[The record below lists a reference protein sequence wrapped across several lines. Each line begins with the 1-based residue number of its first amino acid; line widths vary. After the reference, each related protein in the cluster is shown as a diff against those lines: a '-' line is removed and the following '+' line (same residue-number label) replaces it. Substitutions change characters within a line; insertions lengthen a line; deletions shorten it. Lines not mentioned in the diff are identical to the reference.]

1 VLNFYER
8 KDDRMKLTDDFSDKN
23 DKSGLPILYTAVGV
37 IAFIVLVFCVV
48 LAANSKENKSKGFH
62 QLADSQQQ
70 EEIAAEGGN
79 SGIGESTLTSDQL
92 DFWDMYKED
101 APVSDNSTALNELYQ
116 KNAQKLLEEEQKK
129 LEEEDLSE
137 GGTKTMVVRPDGTE
151 QWIMINSYLDKNI
164 YQEAGFV
171 YEEPVMKY
179 FANGDK
185 ASYLGVDI
193 SKENGTVD
201 FKKMKKA
208 GVDFVMVRIGYRGYE
223 SGNIVLDEEYFDNIQ
238 LANEAGLAV
247 GVYFESQ
254 ATTVEEALEEAEF
267 VVTNLIEMRVTY
279 PVVFDLGLVAN
290 DSSRIDN
297 IPKTQLTELTN
308 AFCNRIKEVGYKP
321 MVYGNKYWLLRKIDL
336 TMLGD
341 FDIWLS
347 QNGELPDY
355 PYEFAMWQY
364 SHTGSVSGVSGDVN
378 MNISFIDYSQK

>member
-1 VLNFYER
+1 
-8 KDDRMKLTDDFSDKN
+8 MKLTDDFDDKN
-23 DKSGLPILYTAVGV
+23 DRSGLPVLYTAVGV

-48 LAANSKENKSKGFH
+48 LAANSKENKSKGAGA
-62 QLADSQQQ
+62 LASVQTEQIQ
-70 EEIAAEGGN
+70 SEEMNEE
-79 SGIGESTLTSDQL
+79 SLGIGESTLTSDQL

-101 APVSDNSTALNELYQ
+101 TQVSDNSAALNELYQ

-151 QWIMINSYLDKNI
+151 QWIMINSYLDKNT

-179 FANGDK
+179 FDNGAK

-193 SKENGTVD
+193 SKENGNVD
-201 FKKMKKA
+201 FKKMKKD

-297 IPKTQLTELTN
+297 IPKTQLTEITN
-308 AFCNRIKEVGYKP
+308 AFCNRVKEVGYKP

-341 FDIWLS
+341 FDIWLA
-347 QNGELPDY
+347 QNGDLPDY

-364 SHTGSVSGVSGDVN
+364 SATGSVSGISGDVN

>member
-1 VLNFYER
+1 
-8 KDDRMKLTDDFSDKN
+8 MKLTDDFEDKN
-23 DKSGLPILYTAVGV
+23 DRSSLPVLYTAVAVVG
-37 IAFIVLVFCVV
+37 FIVLIFCIV
-48 LAANSKENKSKGFH
+48 LAVNSKEKKTGSSGMVANM
-62 QLADSQQQ
+62 QTQQMQ
-70 EEIAAEGGN
+70 TEETNGEETEIGG
-79 SGIGESTLTSDQL
+79 SGLTSDQL

-101 APVSDNSTALNELYQ
+101 APVSDNSAALNDLYE

-129 LEEEDLSE
+129 LEEADLSE

-151 QWIMINSYLDKNI
+151 QWIMINSYLDKNT

-179 FANGDK
+179 FANGAK
-185 ASYLGVDI
+185 ASFLGVDI
-193 SKENGTVD
+193 SKDNGTVD
-201 FKKMKKA
+201 FKKLKKD
-208 GVDFVMVRIGYRGYE
+208 GVDFVMVRLGYRGYE
-223 SGNIVLDEEYFDNIQ
+223 SGNIVIDEEYFDNIQ

-290 DSSRIDN
+290 DSSRIEN
-297 IPKTQLTELTN
+297 IPKTQLTEITN

-321 MVYGNKYWLLRKIDL
+321 MVYGDKYWLLRKIDL

-341 FDIWLS
+341 YDIWLS
-347 QNGELPDY
+347 QSGQLPDY
-355 PYEFAMWQY
+355 PYQFAMWQY
-364 SHTGSVSGVSGDVN
+364 TNTGSVSGISGDVN
-378 MNISFIDYSQK
+378 MNISFIDYTQR

>member
-1 VLNFYER
+1 
-8 KDDRMKLTDDFSDKN
+8 MKLTDDFEDNN
-23 DKSGLPILYTAVGV
+23 DKSGLPVLYTAIGV
-37 IAFIVLVFCVV
+37 VAFIVLVFCVV
-48 LAANSKENKSKGFH
+48 LAVNSKETKVKNSN
-62 QLADSQQQ
+62 QLASASQQT
-70 EEIAAEGGN
+70 ESVEGED
-79 SGIGESTLTSDQL
+79 SLQIGESTLTSDQL

-101 APVSDNSTALNELYQ
+101 TPVSDNSAALNELYQ

-137 GGTKTMVVRPDGTE
+137 GGTKTKVVRPDGTE
-151 QWIMINSYLDKNI
+151 QWIMINSYLDKNP
-164 YQEAGFV
+164 YQETGFV

-193 SKENGTVD
+193 SKENGKVD
-201 FKKMKKA
+201 FKKLKKD
-208 GVDFVMVRIGYRGYE
+208 GVDFVMVRLGYRGYE
-223 SGNIVLDEEYFDNIQ
+223 SGTIVLDEEYFDNIQ

-247 GVYFESQ
+247 GIYFESQ

-279 PVVFDLGLVAN
+279 PVVFALGLVAN

-297 IPKTQLTELTN
+297 IPKTQLTEITN
-308 AFCNRIKEVGYKP
+308 AFCERVKEVGFTP
-321 MVYGNKYWLLRKIDL
+321 MVYGNKYWLLRRIDL

-341 FDIWLS
+341 YDIWLS
-347 QNGELPDY
+347 QNGEVPDY

-364 SHTGSVSGVSGDVN
+364 SHTGSVSGISGDVN
-378 MNISFIDYSQK
+378 MNISFIDYTQR

>member
-1 VLNFYER
+1 
-8 KDDRMKLTDDFSDKN
+8 MKLTDDFEDNN
-23 DKSGLPILYTAVGV
+23 DKSGLPVLYTAVGV

-48 LAANSKENKSKGFH
+48 LATNSKGNKTKTNN
-62 QLADSQQQ
+62 QLASVQQQ
-70 EEIAAEGGN
+70 EETVTEEDAL
-79 SGIGESTLTSDQL
+79 GIGESTLTSDQL

-101 APVSDNSTALNELYQ
+101 TPVSDNSAALNELYQ

-137 GGTKTMVVRPDGTE
+137 GGTKTKVIRPDGTE
-151 QWIMINSYLDKNI
+151 QWIMINSYLDKNT

-201 FKKMKKA
+201 FKKIKKD
-208 GVDFVMVRIGYRGYE
+208 GVDFVMVRLGYRGYE
-223 SGNIVLDEEYFDNIQ
+223 SGNVILDEEYFDNIQ

-290 DSSRIDN
+290 DTSRIDN
-297 IPKTQLTELTN
+297 IPKTQLTEITN
-308 AFCNRIKEVGYKP
+308 AFCERVKEVGFTP

-341 FDIWLS
+341 YDIWLS
-347 QNGELPDY
+347 QNGEVPDY

-364 SHTGSVSGVSGDVN
+364 SHTGSVSGISGDVN
-378 MNISFIDYSQK
+378 MNISFIDYTQK

>member
-1 VLNFYER
+1 
-8 KDDRMKLTDDFSDKN
+8 MKLTDDFEDNN
-23 DKSGLPILYTAVGV
+23 DKSGLPVLYTAVGV

-48 LAANSKENKSKGFH
+48 LATNSKGNKAKTNN
-62 QLADSQQQ
+62 QLASVQQQ
-70 EEIAAEGGN
+70 EETVTEEDAL
-79 SGIGESTLTSDQL
+79 GIGESTLTSDQL

-101 APVSDNSTALNELYQ
+101 TPVSDNSAALNELYQ

-137 GGTKTMVVRPDGTE
+137 GGTKTKVIRPDGTE
-151 QWIMINSYLDKNI
+151 QWIMINSYLDKNT

-201 FKKMKKA
+201 FKKIKKD
-208 GVDFVMVRIGYRGYE
+208 GVDFVMVRLGYRGYE
-223 SGNIVLDEEYFDNIQ
+223 SGNVILDEEYFDNIQ

-297 IPKTQLTELTN
+297 IPKTQLTEITN
-308 AFCNRIKEVGYKP
+308 AFCERVKEVGFTP

-341 FDIWLS
+341 YDIWLS
-347 QNGELPDY
+347 QNGEVPDY

-364 SHTGSVSGVSGDVN
+364 SHTGSVSGISGDVN
-378 MNISFIDYSQK
+378 MNISFIDYTQK

>member
-1 VLNFYER
+1 MR
-8 KDDRMKLTDDFSDKN
+8 LTDEFDDKN
-23 DKSGLPILYTAVGV
+23 DKSGLPVLYTAVAV
-37 IAFIVLVFCVV
+37 IGFIVLIFCIV
-48 LAANSKENKSKGFH
+48 LAMNSKDNKSKGNG
-62 QLADSQQQ
+62 QLASTQTEQMQ
-70 EEIAAEGGN
+70 AEEQNADGL
-79 SGIGESTLTSDQL
+79 GIGESTLTSDQL

-101 APVSDNSTALNELYQ
+101 APVSDNSLALNELYE

-137 GGTKTMVVRPDGTE
+137 GGTKTMIVRPDGTE
-151 QWIMINSYLDKNI
+151 QWIMINSYLNKNT

-179 FANGDK
+179 FDNGAK

-201 FKKMKKA
+201 FKKLKKD

-223 SGNIVLDEEYFDNIQ
+223 SGNVILDEEYFDNIQ

-267 VVTNLIEMRVTY
+267 VITNLIEMRVTY
-279 PVVFDLGLVAN
+279 PVVFDLGLVSN
-290 DSSRIDN
+290 DTSRIDN
-297 IPKTQLTELTN
+297 IPKTQLTEITN
-308 AFCNRIKEVGYKP
+308 AFCGRVKEVGYKP

-341 FDIWLS
+341 YDIWLS
-347 QNGELPDY
+347 QSGELPDY

-364 SHTGSVSGVSGDVN
+364 TNTGSVSGISGDVN

>member
-1 VLNFYER
+1 MR
-8 KDDRMKLTDDFSDKN
+8 LTDDFDDRN
-23 DKSGLPILYTAVGV
+23 EKSGLPVLYTAVAV
-37 IAFIVLVFCVV
+37 VAFIVLVFFVV
-48 LAANSKENKSKGFH
+48 LATNSKGNKPKNAAYMAESNAG
-62 QLADSQQQ
+62 QNVQDGQMGQAG
-70 EEIAAEGGN
+70 EEGL
-79 SGIGESTLTSDQL
+79 GIGESTLTSDQL

-101 APVSDNSTALNELYQ
+101 APVSDNSAALNERYEA
-116 KNAQKLLEEEQKK
+116 NAQKLLEEEQKK

-137 GGTKTMVVRPDGTE
+137 GGTKTMIVRPDGTE
-151 QWIMINSYLDKNI
+151 QWIMVNSYLDKNT

-185 ASYLGVDI
+185 ASWLGVDI
-193 SKENGTVD
+193 SKDNGKVD
-201 FKKMKKA
+201 FKKMKKD

-223 SGNIVLDEEYFDNIQ
+223 SGNLILDEQYFDNIQ

-279 PVVFDLGLVAN
+279 PVVFDMGLVAN
-290 DSSRIDN
+290 DTSRIDN
-297 IPKTQLTELTN
+297 IPKMQLTEMAN
-308 AFCNRIKEVGYKP
+308 AFCERIKEVGYTP

-341 FDIWLS
+341 YDIWLS
-347 QNGELPDY
+347 QTGEKPDY

-364 SHTGSVSGVSGDVN
+364 TGTGSVSGISGDVN
-378 MNISFIDYSQK
+378 MNISFVDYGQR

>member
-1 VLNFYER
+1 
-8 KDDRMKLTDDFSDKN
+8 MKLTDDFEDKN
-23 DKSGLPILYTAVGV
+23 DRSSLPVLYTAVAVVG
-37 IAFIVLVFCVV
+37 FIVLIFCIV
-48 LAANSKENKSKGFH
+48 LAVNSKEKKSGSSGMVANM
-62 QLADSQQQ
+62 QTQQMQ
-70 EEIAAEGGN
+70 TEETNGEETEIGG
-79 SGIGESTLTSDQL
+79 SGLTSDQL

-101 APVSDNSTALNELYQ
+101 APVSDNSAALNDLYE

-129 LEEEDLSE
+129 LEEADLSE

-151 QWIMINSYLDKNI
+151 QWIMINSYLDKNT

-179 FANGDK
+179 FANGAK
-185 ASYLGVDI
+185 ASFLGVDI
-193 SKENGTVD
+193 SKDNGTVD
-201 FKKMKKA
+201 FKKLKKD
-208 GVDFVMVRIGYRGYE
+208 GVDFVMVRLGYRGYE
-223 SGNIVLDEEYFDNIQ
+223 SGNIVIDEEYFDNIQ

-290 DSSRIDN
+290 DSSRIEN
-297 IPKTQLTELTN
+297 IPKTQLTEITN

-321 MVYGNKYWLLRKIDL
+321 MVYGDKYWLLRKIDL

-341 FDIWLS
+341 YDIWLS
-347 QNGELPDY
+347 QSGQLPDY
-355 PYEFAMWQY
+355 PYQFAMWQY
-364 SHTGSVSGVSGDVN
+364 TNTGSVGGISGDVN
-378 MNISFIDYSQK
+378 MNISFIDYTQR

>member
-1 VLNFYER
+1 MR
-8 KDDRMKLTDDFSDKN
+8 LTDDFDDKN
-23 DKSGLPILYTAVGV
+23 EKSGLPVLYTAVAVVG
-37 IAFIVLVFCVV
+37 FIVLVFFVV
-48 LAANSKENKSKGFH
+48 LATNSKGSKPKNGAY
-62 QLADSQQQ
+62 LAESNSEQTVQDGQMGETG
-70 EEIAAEGGN
+70 EEGL
-79 SGIGESTLTSDQL
+79 GIGESTLTSDQL

-101 APVSDNSTALNELYQ
+101 EPVSDNSAALNERYEA
-116 KNAQKLLEEEQKK
+116 NAQKLLEEEQKK

-137 GGTKTMVVRPDGTE
+137 GGTKTMIVRPDGTE
-151 QWIMINSYLDKNI
+151 QWIMVNSYLDKNT

-185 ASYLGVDI
+185 ASWLGVDI
-193 SKENGTVD
+193 SKDNGKVD
-201 FKKMKKA
+201 FVKLKKN

-223 SGNIVLDEEYFDNIQ
+223 SGNLILDEQYFDNIQ

-279 PVVFDLGLVAN
+279 PVVFDMGLVAN
-290 DSSRIDN
+290 DTSRIDN
-297 IPKTQLTELTN
+297 IPKMQLTEIAN
-308 AFCNRIKEVGYKP
+308 AFCERVKEVGYKP

-341 FDIWLS
+341 YDIWLS
-347 QNGELPDY
+347 QTGEKPDY

-364 SHTGSVSGVSGDVN
+364 TGTGSVSGISGDVN
-378 MNISFIDYSQK
+378 MNISFVDYGQR

>member
-1 VLNFYER
+1 
-8 KDDRMKLTDDFSDKN
+8 MKLTDDFDDKN
-23 DKSGLPILYTAVGV
+23 DKSGLPVLYTAVGV

-48 LAANSKENKSKGFH
+48 LAANSKGNKPKGNN
-62 QLADSQQQ
+62 QLASLQQQ
-70 EEIAAEGGN
+70 TETAPEEDTL
-79 SGIGESTLTSDQL
+79 GIGESTLTSDQL

-101 APVSDNSTALNELYQ
+101 TPVSDNSAALNDLYQ

-151 QWIMINSYLDKNI
+151 QWIMINSYLDKNT
-164 YQEAGFV
+164 YQETGFV

-193 SKENGTVD
+193 DKENGKVD
-201 FKKMKKA
+201 FKKMKKD
-208 GVDFVMVRIGYRGYE
+208 GVDFVMIRIGYRGYE
-223 SGNIVLDEEYFDNIQ
+223 SGNIVLDEQYFDNIQ

-308 AFCNRIKEVGYKP
+308 AFCNRVKEVGYKP

-336 TMLGD
+336 TQLGD

-364 SHTGSVSGVSGDVN
+364 SHTGSISGVSGDVN
-378 MNISFIDYSQK
+378 MNISFIDYSQQ

>member
-1 VLNFYER
+1 
-8 KDDRMKLTDDFSDKN
+8 MKLTDDFEDNN
-23 DKSGLPILYTAVGV
+23 DKSGLPVLYTAVGV

-48 LAANSKENKSKGFH
+48 LATNSKGNKTKTNN
-62 QLADSQQQ
+62 QLASVQQQ
-70 EEIAAEGGN
+70 EETVTEEDAL
-79 SGIGESTLTSDQL
+79 GIGESTLTSDQL

-101 APVSDNSTALNELYQ
+101 TPVSDNSAALNELYQ

-137 GGTKTMVVRPDGTE
+137 GGTKTKVIRPDGTE
-151 QWIMINSYLDKNI
+151 QWIMINSYLDKNT

-201 FKKMKKA
+201 FKKIKKD
-208 GVDFVMVRIGYRGYE
+208 GVDFVMVRLGYRGYE
-223 SGNIVLDEEYFDNIQ
+223 SGNVILDEEYFDNIQ

-297 IPKTQLTELTN
+297 IPKTQLTEITN
-308 AFCNRIKEVGYKP
+308 AFCERVKEVGFTP

-341 FDIWLS
+341 YDIWLS
-347 QNGELPDY
+347 QNGEVPDY

-364 SHTGSVSGVSGDVN
+364 SHMGSVSGISGDVN
-378 MNISFIDYSQK
+378 MNISFIDYTQK

>member
-1 VLNFYER
+1 
-8 KDDRMKLTDDFSDKN
+8 MKLTDDFEDNN
-23 DKSGLPILYTAVGV
+23 DKSGLPVLYTAVGV

-48 LAANSKENKSKGFH
+48 LATNSKGNKTKTNN
-62 QLADSQQQ
+62 QLASVQQQ
-70 EEIAAEGGN
+70 EETVTEEDAL
-79 SGIGESTLTSDQL
+79 GIGESTLTSDQL

-101 APVSDNSTALNELYQ
+101 TPVSDNSAALNELYQ

-137 GGTKTMVVRPDGTE
+137 GGTKTKVIRPDGTE
-151 QWIMINSYLDKNI
+151 QWIMINSYLDKNT

-171 YEEPVMKY
+171 YEEPEMKY

-201 FKKMKKA
+201 FKKIKKD
-208 GVDFVMVRIGYRGYE
+208 GVDFVMVRLGYRGYE
-223 SGNIVLDEEYFDNIQ
+223 SGNVILDEEYFDNIQ

-297 IPKTQLTELTN
+297 IPKTQLTEITN
-308 AFCNRIKEVGYKP
+308 AFCERVKEVGFTP

-341 FDIWLS
+341 YDIWLS
-347 QNGELPDY
+347 QNEEVPDY

-364 SHTGSVSGVSGDVN
+364 SHTGSVSGISGDVN
-378 MNISFIDYSQK
+378 MNISFIDYTQK

>member
-1 VLNFYER
+1 
-8 KDDRMKLTDDFSDKN
+8 MKLTDDFEDKN
-23 DKSGLPILYTAVGV
+23 DRSRLPVVYTAVAVSG
-37 IAFIVLVFCVV
+37 FIVLIFCMI
-48 LAANSKENKSKGFH
+48 LALNSDGKKPRTDGMFANAHTQKT
-62 QLADSQQQ
+62 QQTQ
-70 EEIAAEGGN
+70 AEG
-79 SGIGESTLTSDQL
+79 SGGEESEIGGSGLTSDQL

-101 APVSDNSTALNELYQ
+101 TPVSDNSAALNDLYE

-151 QWIMINSYLDKNI
+151 QWIMINSYLEKNT
-164 YQEAGFV
+164 YQESGFV

-179 FANGDK
+179 FADGAK
-185 ASYLGVDI
+185 ASFLGVDI
-193 SKENGTVD
+193 SKDNGTVN
-201 FKKMKKA
+201 FAKLKKD

-223 SGNIVLDEEYFDNIQ
+223 SGNVVLDEEYFDNIQ

-279 PVVFDLGLVAN
+279 PVVFDLGLVVN
-290 DSSRIDN
+290 DTSRIDN
-297 IPKTQLTELTN
+297 IPKTQLTEITN
-308 AFCNRIKEVGYKP
+308 AFCNRVKEVGYKP

-341 FDIWLS
+341 YDIWLS
-347 QNGELPDY
+347 QNGQMPDY
-355 PYEFAMWQY
+355 PYQFAMWQY
-364 SHTGSVSGVSGDVN
+364 TNTGTVSGISGDVN
-378 MNISFIDYSQK
+378 MNISFIDYSQR

>member
-1 VLNFYER
+1 MR
-8 KDDRMKLTDDFSDKN
+8 LTDEFDDKN
-23 DKSGLPILYTAVGV
+23 DKSGLPVLYTAVAV
-37 IAFIVLVFCVV
+37 IGFIVLIFCVV
-48 LAANSKENKSKGFH
+48 LVMNSKDNKSKGNG
-62 QLADSQQQ
+62 QLASTQTEQIQ
-70 EEIAAEGGN
+70 AEEQNADGL
-79 SGIGESTLTSDQL
+79 GIGESTLTSDQL

-101 APVSDNSTALNELYQ
+101 APVSDNSLALNELYE

-137 GGTKTMVVRPDGTE
+137 GGTKTMIVRPDGTE
-151 QWIMINSYLDKNI
+151 QWIMINSYLNKNT

-179 FANGDK
+179 FDNGAK

-201 FKKMKKA
+201 FKKLKKD

-223 SGNIVLDEEYFDNIQ
+223 SGNIILDEEYFDNIQ

-267 VVTNLIEMRVTY
+267 VITNLIEMRVTY
-279 PVVFDLGLVAN
+279 PVVFDLGLVSN
-290 DSSRIDN
+290 DTSRIDN
-297 IPKTQLTELTN
+297 IPKTQLTEITN
-308 AFCNRIKEVGYKP
+308 AFCERVKEVGYKP

-341 FDIWLS
+341 YDIWLS
-347 QNGELPDY
+347 QSGELPDY

-364 SHTGSVSGVSGDVN
+364 TNTGSVSGISGDVN

>member
-1 VLNFYER
+1 
-8 KDDRMKLTDDFSDKN
+8 MKLTDDFEDKN
-23 DKSGLPILYTAVGV
+23 DRSSLPVLYTAVAVVG
-37 IAFIVLVFCVV
+37 FIVLIFCIV
-48 LAANSKENKSKGFH
+48 LAVNSKEKKSGSSGMVANM
-62 QLADSQQQ
+62 QTQQMQ
-70 EEIAAEGGN
+70 TEETNGEETEIGG
-79 SGIGESTLTSDQL
+79 SGLTSDQL

-101 APVSDNSTALNELYQ
+101 APVSDNSAALNDLYE

-129 LEEEDLSE
+129 LEEADLSE

-151 QWIMINSYLDKNI
+151 QWIMINSYLDKNT

-179 FANGDK
+179 FANGAK
-185 ASYLGVDI
+185 ASFLGVDI
-193 SKENGTVD
+193 SKDNGTVD
-201 FKKMKKA
+201 FKKLKKD
-208 GVDFVMVRIGYRGYE
+208 GVDFVMVRLGYRGYE
-223 SGNIVLDEEYFDNIQ
+223 SGNIVIDEEYFDNIQ

-290 DSSRIDN
+290 DSSRIEN
-297 IPKTQLTELTN
+297 IPKTQLTEITN

-321 MVYGNKYWLLRKIDL
+321 MVYGDKYWLLRKIDL

-341 FDIWLS
+341 YDIWLS
-347 QNGELPDY
+347 QSGQLPDY
-355 PYEFAMWQY
+355 PYQFAMWQY
-364 SHTGSVSGVSGDVN
+364 TNTGSVSGISGDVN
-378 MNISFIDYSQK
+378 MNISFIDYTQR

>member
-1 VLNFYER
+1 MR
-8 KDDRMKLTDDFSDKN
+8 LTDDFEDKN
-23 DKSGLPILYTAVGV
+23 DRSGLPVLYMAVAV
-37 IAFIVLVFCVV
+37 IGFMVLVFCVV
-48 LAANSKENKSKGFH
+48 LAVNSKGNKSKGTG
-62 QLADSQQQ
+62 QLVNSQVQQNSQQADAT
-70 EEIAAEGGN
+70 EEL
-79 SGIGESTLTSDQL
+79 GIGESTLTSDQL

-101 APVSDNSTALNELYQ
+101 TPVSDNSAALNELYQ
-116 KNAQKLLEEEQKK
+116 KNAQKLLEEEQRK
-129 LEEEDLSE
+129 LEEADLSE
-137 GGTKTMVVRPDGTE
+137 GGTKTKVVRPDGTE
-151 QWIMINSYLDKNI
+151 QWIMINAYLNKNT
-164 YQEAGFV
+164 YQEAGFI

-179 FANGDK
+179 FDNGAK

-193 SKENGTVD
+193 SKENGDVD
-201 FKKMKKA
+201 FNKLKKA

-223 SGNIVLDEEYFDNIQ
+223 SGNMVLDEQYFDNIQ

-279 PVVFDLGLVAN
+279 PVVFDLGLIAN
-290 DSSRIDN
+290 DTSRIDN
-297 IPKTQLTELTN
+297 IPKTQLTEITN
-308 AFCNRIKEVGYKP
+308 TFCNRVKEVGYKP

-336 TMLGD
+336 TLLGD

-347 QNGELPDY
+347 QNGQVPDY

-364 SHTGSVSGVSGDVN
+364 TNTGSVNGISGDVN

>member
-1 VLNFYER
+1 
-8 KDDRMKLTDDFSDKN
+8 MKLTDDFN
-23 DKSGLPILYTAVGV
+23 DGNEKSGLPVLYTAVGV
-37 IAFIVLVFCVV
+37 VAFIVLVFCIV
-48 LAANSKENKSKGFH
+48 LAVNSKGNKSKSSG
-62 QLADSQQQ
+62 QLASTQTEKTQTQ
-70 EEIAAEGGN
+70 ETGTDAL
-79 SGIGESTLTSDQL
+79 GIGESTLTSDQL

-101 APVSDNSTALNELYQ
+101 TPVSDNSAALNELYQ

-137 GGTKTMVVRPDGTE
+137 GGTKTMVTRPDGTE
-151 QWIMINSYLDKNI
+151 QWIMINSYLDKNT
-164 YQEAGFV
+164 YQETGFV

-179 FANGDK
+179 FDNGTK

-193 SKENGTVD
+193 SKENGSVD
-201 FKKMKKA
+201 FTKLKKG

-238 LANEAGLAV
+238 LANDAGLAV

-297 IPKTQLTELTN
+297 IPKTQLTEITN
-308 AFCNRIKEVGYKP
+308 AFCNRVKEVGYEP

-364 SHTGSVSGVSGDVN
+364 SQTGSVSGISGDVN

>member
-1 VLNFYER
+1 
-8 KDDRMKLTDDFSDKN
+8 MKLTDDFEDN
-23 DKSGLPILYTAVGV
+23 NEKSGLPVLYTAIGV

-48 LAANSKENKSKGFH
+48 LAANSKGNKTKTNNQIVSM
-62 QLADSQQQ
+62 QQQ
-70 EEIAAEGGN
+70 EEIVTEED
-79 SGIGESTLTSDQL
+79 SLQIGESTLTSDQL

-101 APVSDNSTALNELYQ
+101 TPVSDNSAALNELYQ

-137 GGTKTMVVRPDGTE
+137 GGTKTKVIRPDGTE
-151 QWIMINSYLDKNI
+151 QWIMINSYLDKNT

-201 FKKMKKA
+201 FKKIKKD
-208 GVDFVMVRIGYRGYE
+208 GVDFVMVRLGYRGYE
-223 SGNIVLDEEYFDNIQ
+223 SGKVILDEEYFDNIQ

-254 ATTVEEALEEAEF
+254 ATTVDEALEEAEF

-297 IPKTQLTELTN
+297 IPKTQLTEITN
-308 AFCNRIKEVGYKP
+308 AFCERVKEVGFTP

-341 FDIWLS
+341 YDIWLS
-347 QNGELPDY
+347 QNEEVPDY

-364 SHTGSVSGVSGDVN
+364 SHTGSVSGISGDVN
-378 MNISFIDYSQK
+378 MNISFIDYTQK

>member
-1 VLNFYER
+1 
-8 KDDRMKLTDDFSDKN
+8 MKLTDDFNDKN
-23 DKSGLPILYTAVGV
+23 DRSGLPLLYTAVAV
-37 IAFIVLVFCVV
+37 IGFIVLIFCIV
-48 LAANSKENKSKGFH
+48 LALNSKERKSAGVGPLTSA
-62 QLADSQQQ
+62 QTQQAQ
-70 EEIAAEGGN
+70 TEDASVDELGV
-79 SGIGESTLTSDQL
+79 SESVLTSDQL

-101 APVSDNSTALNELYQ
+101 APVSDNSAALNELYE

-129 LEEEDLSE
+129 LEAEDLSE
-137 GGTKTMVVRPDGTE
+137 GGTKTMVVRPDGIE
-151 QWIMINSYLDKNI
+151 QWIMINSYLDKNT

-179 FANGDK
+179 FDNGAK

-193 SKENGTVD
+193 SKENGNVD
-201 FKKMKKA
+201 FNKIKKD

-223 SGNIVLDEEYFDNIQ
+223 SGTIVLDEEYFDNIQ

-267 VVTNLIEMRVTY
+267 VITNLIEMRVTY
-279 PVVFDLGLVAN
+279 PVVFDLGLIAN
-290 DSSRIDN
+290 DTSRIDN
-297 IPKTQLTELTN
+297 IPKMQLTEITN
-308 AFCNRIKEVGYKP
+308 AFCNRVKEVGYKP

-341 FDIWLS
+341 YDIWLS
-347 QNGELPDY
+347 QSGELPDY
-355 PYEFAMWQY
+355 PYKFAMWQY
-364 SHTGSVSGVSGDVN
+364 TNTGSVSGISGDVN